1 MQNSQLKIVYNDDC
15 VDLRGGL
22 NPTKRMMLE
31 LEPRSAQEARN
42 EIVNSAL
49 KKLAKTYHSNTQTNP
64 RWKPRVR
71 ERTYDVPLKRK
82 ISGGRAGI
90 KSKSELLTAMKKRQK
105 CRNPSSSSPVIQLS
119 GRGDV
124 ASQLAPSKNTFTMAK
139 PTRADN
145 QERSKGKTLI
155 KDKSLERLVD
165 QLPTD
170 NSSQE
175 ITRNHYWKDQRLIE
189 KYSLLKIPWKR
200 SHTLP
205 LCASKPSMALKQ
217 DFLRKLKQQCDK
229 KTYLYDDGTDI
240 DSTMHIDLKTS
251 QVFQAR
257 LSPGLNISAH
267 IWALLLI
274 GLVVWFM
281 WGNKLYNLLAPKPPE
296 SPFKRYMKY
305 AGGSIFYTISS
316 IIRFIGR
323 ILAIPT
329 HQVFQPA
336 NDYVWPH

>member
-82 ISGGRAGI
+82 WAGWDQVQVG
-90 KSKSELLTAMKKRQK
+90 AAD
-105 CRNPSSSSPVIQLS
+105 RNEKAPEVQEPIVQQSSDSTVIPFGLRLSDKLYTVFCSS

-155 KDKSLERLVD
+155 KDKSLE
-165 QLPTD
+165 
-170 NSSQE
+170 
-175 ITRNHYWKDQRLIE
+175 
-189 KYSLLKIPWKR
+189 
-200 SHTLP
+200 
-205 LCASKPSMALKQ
+205 
-217 DFLRKLKQQCDK
+217 
-229 KTYLYDDGTDI
+229 
-240 DSTMHIDLKTS
+240 
-251 QVFQAR
+251 
-257 LSPGLNISAH
+257 
-267 IWALLLI
+267 
-274 GLVVWFM
+274 
-281 WGNKLYNLLAPKPPE
+281 
-296 SPFKRYMKY
+296 
-305 AGGSIFYTISS
+305 
-316 IIRFIGR
+316 
-323 ILAIPT
+323 
-329 HQVFQPA
+329 
-336 NDYVWPH
+336 

>member
-1 MQNSQLKIVYNDDC
+1 
-15 VDLRGGL
+15 
-22 NPTKRMMLE
+22 
-31 LEPRSAQEARN
+31 
-42 EIVNSAL
+42 
-49 KKLAKTYHSNTQTNP
+49 
-64 RWKPRVR
+64 
-71 ERTYDVPLKRK
+71 
-82 ISGGRAGI
+82 
-90 KSKSELLTAMKKRQK
+90 
-105 CRNPSSSSPVIQLS
+105 
-119 GRGDV
+119 
-124 ASQLAPSKNTFTMAK
+124 MAK

-155 KDKSLERLVD
+155 KDKSLDIIV
-165 QLPTD
+165 QTD
-170 NSSQE
+170 AWDTGFTLRFNKHS
-175 ITRNHYWKDQRLIE
+175 RNHYWKDQRLIE

-323 ILAIPT
+323 ILAIPVSDDRDVLGDASALFQT
-329 HQVFQPA
+329 HQVFQPT